1 MISRTGTIRK
11 ADVSFAAKLRLFKFI
26 NYYRMNVNLIK
37 PDDVKIKCGITL
49 ILQKIFAGTMKLQ
62 IY

>member
-1 MISRTGTIRK
+1 
-11 ADVSFAAKLRLFKFI
+11 
-26 NYYRMNVNLIK
+26 MNVNLIK